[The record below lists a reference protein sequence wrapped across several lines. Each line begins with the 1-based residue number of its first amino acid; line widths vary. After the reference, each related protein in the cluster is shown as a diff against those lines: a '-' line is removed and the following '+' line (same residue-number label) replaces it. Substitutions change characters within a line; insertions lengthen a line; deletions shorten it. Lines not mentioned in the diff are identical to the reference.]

1 MKEQTENFIEYL
13 LSLDLDYMEEEAKQ
27 NLIYDINDIVLSL
40 EAFIDDYKEASK
52 INELQPNKR
61 VYANKKRPNKRVI
74 NFVEMS
80 EKKKKKKKSLK
91 EMLANKKIP
100 NKRYILEKDDRLK
113 LKAKVLQDSIDWWEE
128 KMNEA
133 FSRLDSWEEK
143 EEGFDFIFESDE
155 ELQEIIT
162 EIEFLSARGQIE
174 NKLSQELEKEI
185 DDFVKECKGLI

>member
-1 MKEQTENFIEYL
+1 
-13 LSLDLDYMEEEAKQ
+13 
-27 NLIYDINDIVLSL
+27 
-40 EAFIDDYKEASK
+40 
-52 INELQPNKR
+52 
-61 VYANKKRPNKRVI
+61 
-74 NFVEMS
+74 MS

>member
-1 MKEQTENFIEYL
+1 M
-13 LSLDLDYMEEEAKQ
+13 
-27 NLIYDINDIVLSL
+27 
-40 EAFIDDYKEASK
+40 
-52 INELQPNKR
+52 NE
-61 VYANKKRPNKRVI
+61 KRPNKRVI

-91 EMLANKKIP
+91 QILANKKIP

-133 FSRLDSWEEK
+133 FSRLDAWEEK
-143 EEGFDFIFESDE
+143 EGGFDFVFESDE
-155 ELQEIIT
+155 ELQEIIA